1 MILLLIPTKKLE
13 NLKTLS
19 HQRINEFLMIGR
31 MKHDCVVITESC
43 FEYILTSY
51 FLPTLSFKISD
62 FLVYI
67 IQHKTSYI
75 CDKKYFFLI
84 NCKSCDDIFVI
95 NTLFASRLSLGNI
108 LSRQKVTII
117 SNTYHTGDLYR
128 HYSSLSTGSLSTYL
142 QMLLF
147 SCSNC
152 QLNVKTPREV
162 STYIPFDQAR
172 DDYH

>member
-1 MILLLIPTKKLE
+1 MNIFSPP
-13 NLKTLS
+13 
-19 HQRINEFLMIGR
+19 
-31 MKHDCVVITESC
+31 
-43 FEYILTSY
+43 TSY
-51 FLPTLSFKISD
+51 QLCLSRSLALLSTYNIKHHISAIKSISSFD
-62 FLVYI
+62 
-67 IQHKTSYI
+67 
-75 CDKKYFFLI
+75 I

-162 STYIPFDQAR
+162 STYIPFDQR
-172 DDYH
+172 